1 MVPKP
6 NRTLMIS
13 IGKRYGEVFRHDRLN
28 LKFQFQGNRVDEDAT
43 LYESPLNEESWDI
56 AHEDNL
62 RMIANNSEGVYAHV
76 ERLPHRTAIRKDFY
90 LSELNATYSRLEDLS
105 EQVGVLMGIVS
116 SLVSYTEKNL

>member
-1 MVPKP
+1 MVHKP
-6 NRTLMIS
+6 NRALMIS

-76 ERLPHRTAIRKDFY
+76 ERLPRRTATLKGSY
-90 LSELNATYSRLEDLS
+90 LSELNAVYSRLEDLS
-105 EQVGVLMGIVS
+105 DQVGVLMGIVS